1 MPAVTAVALSAGT
14 WLTTDAGTACFD
26 EKPARK
32 SRFSWPAG
40 AATITDYVTI
50 TATFANASTLSVFAA
65 LGLSLP
71 AGVRVV
77 FVGHAGAALGSIT
90 DQRTVTM
97 PDGSAGVFGIGDE
110 SLTTHA
116 SAGFRIYNDANGSP
130 WATTGTPVDIGEL
143 VAMPGVS
150 APIRDGWAVETVD
163 PSEFSRTRGGQVSAS
178 QVSAFRVLTANM
190 AGMPTVNA
198 RGGGLSN
205 GMDIATLA
213 AALRGG
219 ARCVAIPH
227 YRNIDTKALDG
238 NAANRSG
245 IYGYASQI
253 PDVTNISRGYFAST
267 LVVEE
272 VPAR

>member
-50 TATFANASTLSVFAA
+50 TADFANASTLSVFAA

-71 AGVRVV
+71 VGVRVV

-143 VAMPGVS
+143 VAMPGVDI
-150 APIRDGWAVETVD
+150 PIDVGWTMPLVD
-163 PSEFSRTRGGQVSAS
+163 PSETENTRSSQPNTVVHSAYRQLNCTFSMQGSGA
-178 QVSAFRVLTANM
+178 A
-190 AGMPTVNA
+190 TV
-198 RGGGLSN
+198 RGGGLAN
-205 GMDIATLA
+205 GMDWGTLS
-213 AALRGG
+213 AALVGKR
-219 ARCVAIPH
+219 RCVAI
-227 YRNIDTKALDG
+227 ALKSTG
-238 NAANRSG
+238 ERINSTA
-245 IYGYASQI
+245 IYGVAHEIGETQH
-253 PDVTNISRGYFAST
+253 VRGQFFRKPM
-267 LVVEE
+267 VFREI
-272 VPAR
+272 PAR